1 MRGVKR
7 DALTRSYTLE
17 NHTPPNGRRFKCL
30 FGHNSFA
37 TSHGFTFSCASRLS
51 TTPPP
56 PPPTRHHDQRTTEGH
71 LRREGRPRAGALL
84 FSARTDPYGD
94 TPDEALS
101 RSKVSALRLSELMPS
116 PPCRQRAAGGRTTC

>member
-51 TTPPP
+51 TTSPPP
-56 PPPTRHHDQRTTEGH
+56 H
-71 LRREGRPRAGALL
+71 RPDTMASEQQKGTFAVKVGLAQVRY
-84 FSARTDPYGD
+84 FSPLARTPMAILR
-94 TPDEALS
+94 TKPS
-101 RSKVSALRLSELMPS
+101 RDRKFRRFG
-116 PPCRQRAAGGRTTC
+116 CRS